1 MPHLE
6 EAILNS
12 VSKQQGEES
21 QGSNGASRP
30 PSPQPQGAGLEIEQS
45 HTGAPMPT
53 KVMAQQA
60 AQALGNEAHSS
71 HDLF

>member
-12 VSKQQGEES
+12 VNKQGGGS
-21 QGSNGASRP
+21 QGSNGADRP
-30 PSPQPQGAGLEIEQS
+30 PATQTQDSGMEIEQS
-45 HTGAPMPT
+45 HTGAPIPT

-60 AQALGNEAHSS
+60 AQALGNDAHSS